1 MITIMT
7 VINGILVTI
16 IVCITIFLVV
26 EKIITMVNII
36 LMVNPITMDI
46 MDTIENMDKIIDQEP
61 QVRVAGLRALGSI
74 CCVLEGIRS
83 SICLSKKRDNEA

>member
-1 MITIMT
+1 M
-7 VINGILVTI
+7 
-16 IVCITIFLVV
+16 CYIFTVV
-26 EKIITMVNII
+26 ENIITMVNIS

-46 MDTIENMDKIIDQEP
+46 MHTIENMDKIIDQES

>member
-1 MITIMT
+1 M
-7 VINGILVTI
+7 VTI
-16 IVCITIFLVV
+16 IVCITIFTVV
-26 EKIITMVNII
+26 ENIITMVNISL

-46 MDTIENMDKIIDQEP
+46 MATIENMDRIIDHEP

>member
-16 IVCITIFLVV
+16 IVCITILS
-26 EKIITMVNII
+26 KNIITMVNIS
-36 LMVNPITMDI
+36 LMVHPITMDI

>member
-1 MITIMT
+1 M
-7 VINGILVTI
+7 
-16 IVCITIFLVV
+16 CYIFTVV
-26 EKIITMVNII
+26 ENIITMVNISL

-46 MDTIENMDKIIDQEP
+46 MATIAIENRDEIIDQEP

-83 SICLSKKRDNEA
+83 SICLRLEQKKETTKLDDENMMIKKKR

>member
-1 MITIMT
+1 
-7 VINGILVTI
+7 
-16 IVCITIFLVV
+16 
-26 EKIITMVNII
+26 MVNIS

-46 MDTIENMDKIIDQEP
+46 MATIENMDKIIDQEP

-83 SICLSKKRDNEA
+83 SICLSKKKEITKLDDENVIFKKKKR

>member
-1 MITIMT
+1 MINTMT

-26 EKIITMVNII
+26 EKIITMVNIS
-36 LMVNPITMDI
+36 LMVNPITMDV
-46 MDTIENMDKIIDQEP
+46 MDTIENRDKIIDQEP

>member
-1 MITIMT
+1 M
-7 VINGILVTI
+7 
-16 IVCITIFLVV
+16 CYIFTVV
-26 EKIITMVNII
+26 ENIITMVNIS

-46 MDTIENMDKIIDQEP
+46 MDTIENRDRIIDQVP

-83 SICLSKKRDNEA
+83 SICLSKIRDNEA

>member
-1 MITIMT
+1 M
-7 VINGILVTI
+7 
-16 IVCITIFLVV
+16 CYIFIVV
-26 EKIITMVNII
+26 ENIITMVNIS

-46 MDTIENMDKIIDQEP
+46 MDKIIDQEP

-83 SICLSKKRDNEA
+83 SICLRLEQKKR

>member
-1 MITIMT
+1 M
-7 VINGILVTI
+7 VTI
-16 IVCITIFLVV
+16 IVCITIFTVV
-26 EKIITMVNII
+26 ENIITMVNISL

-46 MDTIENMDKIIDQEP
+46 MATIENMDRIIDHEP

-83 SICLSKKRDNEA
+83 PICLSKKRDNEA

>member
-1 MITIMT
+1 M
-7 VINGILVTI
+7 
-16 IVCITIFLVV
+16 CYIFTVV
-26 EKIITMVNII
+26 ENIITMVNIS

-46 MDTIENMDKIIDQEP
+46 MDTIENRDKIIDHEP

>member
-1 MITIMT
+1 M
-7 VINGILVTI
+7 
-16 IVCITIFLVV
+16 CYIFTVV
-26 EKIITMVNII
+26 ENIITMVNIS

-46 MDTIENMDKIIDQEP
+46 MHTIENRDKIIDQEP